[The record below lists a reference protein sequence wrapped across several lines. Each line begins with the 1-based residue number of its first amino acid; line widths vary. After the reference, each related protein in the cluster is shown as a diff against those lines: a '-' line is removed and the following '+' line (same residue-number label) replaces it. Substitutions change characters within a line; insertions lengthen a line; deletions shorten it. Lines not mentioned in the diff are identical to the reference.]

1 MAKKIVTLYIDDTSI
16 RLLVVHGTRIK
27 KWADLPLEP
36 GLVKNAVVVKEA
48 EVADKIKQLFKARRI
63 KAKKVILGLSGLHC
77 LSRPIILPQLP
88 KVMLAEAVKREAK
101 RVLPV
106 PLEQLYLSWQA
117 IPAPEGKTQV
127 FLVAIPCNTADALL
141 RVLHQ
146 AGLEPYLM
154 DIKPLLLARM
164 VKEATAVIVD
174 VQPTEFDIVVMADG
188 VPQPIRTMSFPS
200 EALSWQEKLPVI
212 KNDLDKTIKFFNSN
226 NLEKPLASSVP
237 IFVSGELADEPELCR
252 SLSAELGYPVLP
264 LPPTPQLKYPE
275 GLDLNRYMVNI
286 GLAFKELPSA
296 KETEPSVANLNT
308 LPAPY
313 QSTPLSLTK
322 IFALPGAA
330 TAIGLLVLMV
340 MFVQGASAEIA
351 SMRGQLDTTSQL
363 FQQRLSQRQELVESV
378 VELEK
383 KVAETEASS
392 DNFTAALDSLERQN
406 RGVNGNLEIAVSSLP
421 SAISLTSIGHAN
433 GVLTIDGWSPNEAEV
448 LSYFRSLDNRGRFSE
463 ITIASM
469 KRVEDEGEG
478 MDFTLVLGSLDEQNN
493 GANGN
498 LGVIIS
504 GLPSAINLTSVAY
517 ANGVLTVNGWSP
529 SEKEVLSYLRNLD
542 NSGRFSEII
551 IASMKR
557 VEDEGEGMDFTFV
570 LRVGE

>member
-16 RLLVVHGTRIK
+16 RLLVAHGKCIK
-27 KWADLPLEP
+27 KWADVPLEP
-36 GLVKNAVVVKEA
+36 GLVKNAVVVEEA
-48 EVADKIKQLFKARRI
+48 EVAAKIKQLFKAQKV

-88 KVMLAEAVKREAK
+88 KVMLAEAVRREAK
-101 RVLPV
+101 RVLPM
-106 PLEQLYLSWQA
+106 PLEQLYLSWQT

-127 FLVAIPCNTADALL
+127 FLVAIPCNMADVLL
-141 RVLHQ
+141 KVLHQ
-146 AGLEPYLM
+146 AGLKPYLM
-154 DIKPLLLARM
+154 DLKPLLLART

-188 VPQPIRTMSFPS
+188 VPQPIRTVSLPS

-212 KNDLDKTIKFFNSN
+212 KNDLDKTIKFYNSN
-226 NLEKPLASSVP
+226 NPEKPLASSVP
-237 IFVSGELADEPELCR
+237 IFVSGELAGEPELCR

-264 LPPTPQLKYPE
+264 LPTPQLKYPE

-286 GLAFKELPSA
+286 GLVLKELPSE
-296 KETEPSVANLNT
+296 KETGPSVANLNT

-313 QSTPLSLTK
+313 QPTSLSLTK
-322 IFALPGAA
+322 IFALPGTA

-363 FQQRLSQRQELVESV
+363 FQQRLSQRQELMESV

-392 DNFTAALDSLERQN
+392 DNFTAAFDSLERQN
-406 RGVNGNLEIAVSSLP
+406 RGVNGNLEVAVSSLQG
-421 SAISLTSIGHAN
+421 AISLTSISHASSIMTLN
-433 GVLTIDGWSPNEAEV
+433 GWSPSEAEL
-448 LSYFRSLDNRGRFSE
+448 LSYLRSLDTSRRFSE
-463 ITIASM
+463 ITFTSIG
-469 KRVEDEGEG
+469 RIEGEG
-478 MDFTLVLGSLDEQNN
+478 VDFTLALGSLDKQIN
-493 GANGN
+493 GASSNF
-498 LGVIIS
+498 GVIVNS
-504 GLPSAINLTSVAY
+504 LPSTISLSSIIHVNNT
-517 ANGVLTVNGWSP
+517 LTVNGWSP
-529 SEKEVLSYLRNLD
+529 SEAEVLLYLRSLD
-542 NSGRFSEII
+542 NRGRFSEII

-557 VEDEGEGMDFTFV
+557 VEDEGEGMAFT
-570 LRVGE
+570 LIIRAGE